1 MHRFQPQ
8 GKHNVR
14 VAVLALG
21 VALAVSLP
29 AAAQDLP
36 GLGRDEVRAHF
47 EKAAAEARGRA
58 AALALTVESELLY
71 TIRFSERPGLHE
83 LTTRTVDVQRLALA
97 ARPSFWWPEARV
109 HQGEH
114 VWDGTV
120 ENLLTGGRCSL
131 LDRGCARLA
140 SAEPVQARGRPALR
154 LRFEEVGE
162 AGGRVEITV
171 DRESFAPML
180 VERVVEAPVEVY
192 GVALE
197 EYRLRLSL
205 ASIAGLWLVA
215 QGEETY
221 RFTSPEGGREVRAAW
236 KSLAWKA
243 NPAGAADETVRR
255 AARDAP

>member
-1 MHRFQPQ
+1 
-8 GKHNVR
+8 
-14 VAVLALG
+14 LALG
-21 VALAVSLP
+21 AALAVSL
-29 AAAQDLP
+29 AAAPQDLP
-36 GLGRDEVRAHF
+36 VLGRDDVRARF
-47 EKAAAEARGRA
+47 EKAAAAARGRA
-58 AALALTVESELLY
+58 AARAPTVESELLY
-71 TIRFSERPGLHE
+71 TIRFSERPGLRE
-83 LTTRTVDVQRLALA
+83 LTTRSVDVRRLALA

-114 VWDGTV
+114 LWDGTV

-131 LDRGCARLA
+131 LERGCARLA
-140 SAEPVQARGRPALR
+140 SAEPVQARGRSALR

-162 AGGRVEITV
+162 AGGRVEVTV

-192 GVALE
+192 GVVLE

-221 RFTSPEGGREVRAAW
+221 RFTSPEGGREVRATW

-243 NPAGAADETVRR
+243 SPADTAHETVRR
-255 AARDAP
+255 AAREAP